1 MAFTGMPPGEVT
13 EVGTPWKARKY
24 SDGASSS
31 MRRLLRLLLSVL
43 FSVLSSGP
51 VAVTDKR

>member
-1 MAFTGMPPGEVT
+1 MAFTGMPLGEVT
-13 EVGTPWKARKY
+13 EVGTPWNARKY

-31 MRRLLRLLLSVL
+31 IKRLLRLLLSG
-43 FSVLSSGP
+43 S